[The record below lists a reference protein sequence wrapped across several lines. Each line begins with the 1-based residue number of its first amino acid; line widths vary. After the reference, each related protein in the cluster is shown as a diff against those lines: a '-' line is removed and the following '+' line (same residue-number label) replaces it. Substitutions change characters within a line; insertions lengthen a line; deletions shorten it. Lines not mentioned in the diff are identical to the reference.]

1 QTLPTPFCLL
11 LYTNFHS
18 LFPPYIIYIQL
29 FCSTPFSSE
38 NQPCVVRK
46 MEYYMDE
53 RCKLSKDDP
62 CCHSY
67 SSSNN
72 KSSSLFRSFS
82 QKSPNSNI
90 SSLPRS
96 FSQKNPYKS
105 SLSRSSSQKS
115 STSKCRLTK
124 SASQRCANF
133 RSKCSNLAK
142 EQKSKFYIVK
152 RCIGMLVRWKKHG
165 DS

>member
-1 QTLPTPFCLL
+1 
-11 LYTNFHS
+11 
-18 LFPPYIIYIQL
+18 
-29 FCSTPFSSE
+29 
-38 NQPCVVRK
+38 

-53 RCKLSKDDP
+53 KWKLSKDDS

-67 SSSNN
+67 SSS
-72 KSSSLFRSFS
+72 KSSSLLRSFS
-82 QKSPNSNI
+82 HKSPNSNI
-90 SSLPRS
+90 PSLPRS

-115 STSKCRLTK
+115 TISSSKSRLTK
-124 SASQRCANF
+124 SASQKCANF

-142 EQKSKFYIVK
+142 EQKSKLYIVK
-152 RCIGMLVRWKKHG
+152 RCIGMLVRWNKYR

>member
-1 QTLPTPFCLL
+1 
-11 LYTNFHS
+11 
-18 LFPPYIIYIQL
+18 
-29 FCSTPFSSE
+29 
-38 NQPCVVRK
+38 

-53 RCKLSKDDP
+53 RWKLSKDDP

-96 FSQKNPYKS
+96 FSQKN
-105 SLSRSSSQKS
+105 S

>member
-1 QTLPTPFCLL
+1 
-11 LYTNFHS
+11 
-18 LFPPYIIYIQL
+18 
-29 FCSTPFSSE
+29 
-38 NQPCVVRK
+38 
-46 MEYYMDE
+46 MAYYMDE
-53 RCKLSKDDP
+53 KWKLSKDDP

-67 SSSNN
+67 SSS

-82 QKSPNSNI
+82 TKSPNSNI

-96 FSQKNPYKS
+96 FSQNPYKS
-105 SLSRSSSQKS
+105 SLSRNSSQKS
-115 STSKCRLTK
+115 TSSSSSKSRLTK
-124 SASQRCANF
+124 SASQKCANF
-133 RSKCSNLAK
+133 RSKCNNMAK

>member
-1 QTLPTPFCLL
+1 
-11 LYTNFHS
+11 
-18 LFPPYIIYIQL
+18 
-29 FCSTPFSSE
+29 
-38 NQPCVVRK
+38 

-53 RCKLSKDDP
+53 KWKLSKDDP

-67 SSSNN
+67 SSS
-72 KSSSLFRSFS
+72 KSSLFRSFS
-82 QKSPNSNI
+82 HKSPNSNI

-115 STSKCRLTK
+115 TTTTSKSRLTK
-124 SASQRCANF
+124 SASQKCAHF

-142 EQKSKFYIVK
+142 EQKSKFYIVR
-152 RCIGMLVRWKKHG
+152 RCIGMLVRWNKHSR